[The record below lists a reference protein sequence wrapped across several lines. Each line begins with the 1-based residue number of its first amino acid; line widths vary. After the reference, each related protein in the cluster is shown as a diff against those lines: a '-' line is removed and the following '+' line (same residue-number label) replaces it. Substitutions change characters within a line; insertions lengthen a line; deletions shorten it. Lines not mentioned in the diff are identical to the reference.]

1 MIVLIDNYD
10 SFSYNLVQM
19 IGSIEPDI
27 QVVRNDQV
35 TADDIENMKP
45 SHLILSPGPGYPRDA
60 GILEEAVMKLKGKMP
75 ILGVCLGHQGICEA
89 FGGTIAHAKKLMH
102 GKQSDIRLDSHIQDG
117 RFPASEKAGNRCRL
131 FEGLPPVIPAAR
143 YHSLSAV
150 PESLPEELE
159 VVALDCMEGEVMA
172 VQHRGYPIYGLQ
184 FHPESILT
192 PNGREIVANFLNMA
206 EATRGS
212 ARECSKK

>member
-60 GILEEAVMKLKGKMP
+60 GILEEAVMKKKKKMP

-172 VQHRGYPIYGLQ
+172 VSHRDYPIYGLQ

-192 PNGREIVANFLNMA
+192 PDGRKILENFLNIRTIQAM
-206 EATRGS
+206 
-212 ARECSKK
+212 

>member
-27 QVVRNDQV
+27 KVVRNDQV
-35 TADDIENMKP
+35 TVDDIESMKP

-60 GILEEAVMKLKGKMP
+60 GILEEAVIKLKGKMP

-102 GKQSDIRLDSHIQDG
+102 GWTSRRSSPN
-117 RFPASEKAGNRCRL
+117 FPAASMK
-131 FEGLPPVIPAAR
+131 
-143 YHSLSAV
+143 LSRV
-150 PESLPEELE
+150 LRR
-159 VVALDCMEGEVMA
+159 VVV
-172 VQHRGYPIYGLQ
+172 
-184 FHPESILT
+184 
-192 PNGREIVANFLNMA
+192 
-206 EATRGS
+206 
-212 ARECSKK
+212 

>member
-131 FEGLPPVIPAAR
+131 FEGLPPVIPVAR

-192 PNGREIVANFLNMA
+192 PDGRRILENFLNIRTTQAM
-206 EATRGS
+206 
-212 ARECSKK
+212 

>member
-1 MIVLIDNYD
+1 MIVLNDNYD

-192 PNGREIVANFLNMA
+192 PDGRRILENFLNIRTTQAM
-206 EATRGS
+206 
-212 ARECSKK
+212 

>member
-172 VQHRGYPIYGLQ
+172 VQQRGYPIYGLQ
-184 FHPESILT
+184 FHRESILT
-192 PNGREIVANFLNMA
+192 PDGRRILENFLNIRTTQAM
-206 EATRGS
+206 
-212 ARECSKK
+212 

>member
-35 TADDIENMKP
+35 TADDIESMKP

-192 PNGREIVANFLNMA
+192 PDGRRILENFLNIRTTQAM
-206 EATRGS
+206 
-212 ARECSKK
+212 

>member
-117 RFPASEKAGNRCRL
+117 RFPASEKAVNRCRL

-192 PNGREIVANFLNMA
+192 PDGRRILENFLNIRTTQAM
-206 EATRGS
+206 
-212 ARECSKK
+212 

>member
-184 FHPESILT
+184 FNPESILT
-192 PNGREIVANFLNMA
+192 PDGRRILENFLNIRTTQAM
-206 EATRGS
+206 
-212 ARECSKK
+212 

>member
-27 QVVRNDQV
+27 KVVRNDQV
-35 TADDIENMKP
+35 TVDDIESMKP

-60 GILEEAVMKLKGKMP
+60 GILEEAVIKLKGKMP

-102 GKQSDIRLDSHIQDG
+102 GKQSDIRLDSHIKE
-117 RFPASEKAGNRCRL
+117 EKS
-131 FEGLPPVIPAAR
+131 GLPERWDADAGYLKVCRPLYRLPDIIPCPQCLRACPR
-143 YHSLSAV
+143 NWKWWPWTVWKERSW
-150 PESLPEELE
+150 
-159 VVALDCMEGEVMA
+159 
-172 VQHRGYPIYGLQ
+172 Q
-184 FHPESILT
+184 FRTGTIPYTGCSSI
-192 PNGREIVANFLNMA
+192 PNPY
-206 EATRGS
+206 
-212 ARECSKK
+212 

>member
-27 QVVRNDQV
+27 KVVRNDQV
-35 TADDIENMKP
+35 TVDDIESMKP

-60 GILEEAVMKLKGKMP
+60 GILEEAVIKLKGKMP

-131 FEGLPPVIPAAR
+131 FEGLPPAIPAAR

-192 PNGREIVANFLNMA
+192 PDGRRILENFLNIRTTQAM
-206 EATRGS
+206 
-212 ARECSKK
+212 

>member
-45 SHLILSPGPGYPRDA
+45 SHLILSPGPGYPREA

-184 FHPESILT
+184 FQFESMLT
-192 PNGREIVANFLNMA
+192 PDGRRILENFLNIRTTQAM
-206 EATRGS
+206 
-212 ARECSKK
+212 